1 MEPAGVKE
9 AIAHNEN
16 RKRLTDLLEFYSNA
30 KDTLTAWNII
40 ESIKQA
46 ATIGKWNNTR
56 KCAEFCHLLH
66 TDERGFISQIL
77 KKAKTPNDDWTAHKK
92 LFLDFYDI
100 KGAAKFNF
108 FVLHELKQTPSE
120 KVRDFFTRV

>member
-1 MEPAGVKE
+1 M
-9 AIAHNEN
+9 
-16 RKRLTDLLEFYSNA
+16 
-30 KDTLTAWNII
+30 
-40 ESIKQA
+40 
-46 ATIGKWNNTR
+46 
-56 KCAEFCHLLH
+56 LH

-108 FVLHELKQTPSE
+108 FVLHELKQTPTE
-120 KVRDFFTRV
+120 KVRDFFTRVEIQCEYIIGSVNPADMETLQ